1 MEKPTAGPGSPG
13 ARRDDAGPS
22 PLFRQG
28 PRPPPAVSRR
38 PRAGGVRHGLL
49 LGRRTE
55 VLAGAG
61 RLFDGGRLRRRLYA
75 ECDLSR
81 GVQRDD
87 WAHRGRARRVRPKG
101 HVVRRDAENL
111 LGKPRPD
118 TGDAPGERRR
128 HAVPFGDLHLLARAA
143 TRRRSVAP
151 GVPGSAERCGLRA
164 HHHRDCRRASVLLRG
179 GLSPAIPR
187 EEPRRLLRPRW
198 HGRYLSGRREC
209 VGGSNPYNLAAMSR
223 VSYANTPAT
232 LDQEAL
238 RVTHGVRIVSAAEEG
253 TGVNSLPGGVYG
265 FTYSPALP
273 NAPLFAE
280 RRFRSYETHK
290 VASGEVFVI
299 GFADVASAAAL
310 ESPGGEKT
318 LGIKPEPGPPANAP
332 GKLPHCS
339 MRRN

>member
-1 MEKPTAGPGSPG
+1 MVNYEIENATAGPGSSR
-13 ARRDDAGPS
+13 ARRDDAGPR
-22 PLFRQG
+22 PPFRQRS
-28 PRPPPAVSRR
+28 PALTAVSRR

-61 RLFDGGRLRRRLYA
+61 CLFDGGRLRGRLYV

-87 WAHRGRARRVRPKG
+87 WAHRGRARRVRPKS

-118 TGDAPGERRR
+118 TRDAPGERRR

-143 TRRRSVAP
+143 ARRRSVAP

-179 GLSPAIPR
+179 GLSPAVPR
-187 EEPRRLLRPRW
+187 EEPRRLLRPRRD
-198 HGRYLSGRREC
+198 GRHPSGRREC
-209 VGGSNPYNLAAMSR
+209 VGGGNPSNLAALCNT
-223 VSYANTPAT
+223 SYVKTPAT

-280 RRFRSYETHK
+280 RRFRSYETHT
-290 VASGEVFVI
+290 VVSGEV
-299 GFADVASAAAL
+299 L
-310 ESPGGEKT
+310 
-318 LGIKPEPGPPANAP
+318 
-332 GKLPHCS
+332 
-339 MRRN
+339 